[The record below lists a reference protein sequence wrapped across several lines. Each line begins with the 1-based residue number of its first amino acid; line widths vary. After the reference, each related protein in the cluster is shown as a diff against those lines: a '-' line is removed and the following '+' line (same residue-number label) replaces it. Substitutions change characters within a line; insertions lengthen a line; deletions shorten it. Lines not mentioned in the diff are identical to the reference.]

1 MFRHGLKTS
10 LRSLAISLILVLA
23 AIAVPAQGKVTS
35 TSLPPSHLTSTTAA
49 NAGYLLAGADG
60 SVYGFGT
67 QTYGSTYS
75 DGITG
80 LSGAHPLSAP
90 IVGMAATSNGGGY
103 WMVGKDGGVF
113 NFGNANNYGST
124 YSYGITGL
132 SGSHPLNA
140 PIVGMA
146 ATPDG
151 KGYWLVAA
159 DGGVFNFGDAANY
172 GSTYTYGITG
182 LSGSRPLN
190 APIVGIVPTANGK
203 GYWLIA
209 ADGGVF
215 DFGNAGFYGSTYSYG
230 ITGLSGSHPLNA
242 RIVGMAATPD
252 GKGYWMVG
260 ADGGLFDF
268 GNAGFYGSTYSDGLT
283 GLSGSHP
290 LNKPVVGMTVAPG
303 GQGYWM
309 VAADGGVFNFGSA
322 PFLNS
327 LGSQKIPAPIVAMV
341 MVPQVHGYDVS
352 NWNCQD
358 LPNSPQGLMF
368 VQTNGYP
375 FSFDYAPPNSPSC
388 GVPSGGISQGLM
400 AALRIAGNAT
410 QPYLFL
416 GDNPS
421 PYNANPAVTDFV
433 PSGCA
438 NNSTDVGLAAVGT
451 SLPGWN
457 STTCQYD
464 EPTATGTFANTP
476 VTTQGCQL
484 YVDAGHSCTT
494 PGANFNF
501 GWQQAIFGYDT
512 ATLNAN
518 AANLPSIVHNT
529 WWLDVETGGSW
540 TGNGAHN
547 YDAIL
552 GSIAALESLGVANV
566 GFYSTNYQWSQL
578 TAGAP
583 NGAALPSGSSLWV
596 PDPGASPAS
605 VCAGTAGYSYA
616 PFGGGTIRYVQYGS
630 TTQFGGAVDED
641 ASC

>member
-1 MFRHGLKTS
+1 
-10 LRSLAISLILVLA
+10 LAISLVLVLA
-23 AIAVPAQGKVTS
+23 AIAIPAQAKATS

-49 NAGYLLAGADG
+49 SAGYLLAGADG
-60 SVYGFGT
+60 SVYGFGA

-80 LSGAHPLSAP
+80 LSGSHPLNAP

-103 WMVGKDGGVF
+103 WMVGKDGGIF
-113 NFGNANNYGST
+113 NFGNATNYGST
-124 YSYGITGL
+124 YTYGITGL
-132 SGSHPLNA
+132 GGSHPLNA

-151 KGYWLVAA
+151 KGYWLVSA
-159 DGGVFNFGDAANY
+159 DGGVFDFGNARFY

-182 LSGSRPLN
+182 LSGSHPLN
-190 APIVGIVPTANGK
+190 APIVGIVPTANGQ

-209 ADGGVF
+209 ADGGIF
-215 DFGNAGFYGSTYSYG
+215 DFGNAHFYGSTYTYG

-242 RIVGMAATPD
+242 RIVGMAATSN
-252 GKGYWMVG
+252 GGGYWMVA
-260 ADGGLFDF
+260 ADGGVFNF
-268 GNAGFYGSTYSDGLT
+268 GDARFYGSTYSDGLT

-327 LGSQKIPAPIVAMV
+327 LGSQRIPAPIVAMV
-341 MVPQVHGYDVS
+341 MVPMVAMAMVPQVHGYDVD
-352 NWNCQD
+352 NFNCQD

-368 VQTNGYP
+368 VETNGYP
-375 FSFDYAPPNSPSC
+375 FSFDYAPPASTSC

-416 GDNPS
+416 ADNPS
-421 PYNANPAVTDFV
+421 PHNANPAVTDFV

-438 NNSTDVGLAAVGT
+438 NNSTDVGLARVGT

-457 STTCQYD
+457 STTCHYD
-464 EPTATGTFANTP
+464 EPTTTGTFANTP
-476 VTTQGCQL
+476 VTTQGCRL

-529 WWLDVETGGSW
+529 WWLDIEQPNTYW
-540 TGNGAHN
+540 TSNGAHN

-566 GFYSTNYQWSQL
+566 GFYSTNYQWSRI

-596 PDPGASPAS
+596 PDPGANPAS
-605 VCAGTAGYSYA
+605 VCAGTAGSSYA
-616 PFGGGTIRYVQYGS
+616 PFGGGTIRYVQYG
-630 TTQFGGAVDED
+630 TTSQFGGAIDVD

>member
-1 MFRHGLKTS
+1 M
-10 LRSLAISLILVLA
+10 AISLILVLA
-23 AIAVPAQGKVTS
+23 AIAIPQAQGRTTS
-35 TSLPPSHLTSTTAA
+35 TSLPPSHLTSTTTAS
-49 NAGYLLAGADG
+49 AGYLLAGADG

-80 LSGAHPLSAP
+80 LSGSHPLNAP

-113 NFGNANNYGST
+113 NFGNATNYGST
-124 YSYGITGL
+124 YTYGITGL

-140 PIVGMA
+140 PIVG
-146 ATPDG
+146 
-151 KGYWLVAA
+151 
-159 DGGVFNFGDAANY
+159 
-172 GSTYTYGITG
+172 
-182 LSGSRPLN
+182 
-190 APIVGIVPTANGK
+190 IVPTANGQ

-209 ADGGVF
+209 ADGGV
-215 DFGNAGFYGSTYSYG
+215 
-230 ITGLSGSHPLNA
+230 
-242 RIVGMAATPD
+242 
-252 GKGYWMVG
+252 
-260 ADGGLFDF
+260 FDF

-290 LNKPVVGMTVAPG
+290 LNKPVVGMTVTPG
-303 GQGYWM
+303 GHGYWL

-341 MVPQVHGYDVS
+341 MVPQIHGYDVS

-368 VQTNGYP
+368 VETNGYP

-400 AALRIAGNAT
+400 AALQIAGNAT
-410 QPYLFL
+410 QPFVYL

-421 PYNANPAVTDFV
+421 PSNANPAVTDFV

-484 YVDAGHSCTT
+484 YVDAGHSCAA

-501 GWQQAIFGYDT
+501 GWQQAIFAYDT

-518 AANLPSIVHNT
+518 AANLPSIVRNT
-529 WWLDVETGGSW
+529 WWLDIESGGSW

-566 GFYSTNYQWSQL
+566 GFYSTNYQWSQI

-583 NGAALPSGSSLWV
+583 NGAALPSGSPLWV

-605 VCAGTAGYSYA
+605 VCSGTAGYSYA
-616 PFGGGTIRYVQYGS
+616 PFGGGTIRYVQYG
-630 TTQFGGAVDED
+630 TTSQFGGAVDED